1 MSSENSSQKITL
13 ILCDLP
19 PGVTQSDIESFLS
32 QYKSS
37 FDLVN
42 MTETNP
48 SKVKIEFKD
57 LELADKCRHDLNQK
71 KLKNKNIRIMREEKK
86 FLMKNKDSKN
96 NLYVKNIPKGKD
108 PRELYEYFLKFGDVF
123 SLKINENDKGE
134 FTGTAFLTYYK
145 EEDAKKCI
153 EETTNKKIWNSDIE
167 VNYKENSHDKGYSH
181 NNNFHNYNNNYYN
194 KSLKINIS
202 NLPETYTDKDV
213 TKLCEEFGKFEI
225 CDIKKNKYGKF
236 AIIKFTKETEMKSA
250 IEKLNNKSIEK
261 NKLLVKELHHS
272 NNPHNNNYSNYS
284 NNYYGKPRST
294 NISPFFY
301 PPNISMNMN
310 INNIPM
316 PKYEDSLI
324 NNNLYVTS
332 IPTLATKE
340 DLEKTFGQFGEIES
354 IKLDEDTST
363 TKEAKDKQKF
373 FNKGFGYVSFKNIE
387 DAKKALESLD
397 GKYIIGFENHY
408 KNLSVE
414 YFIPKDK
421 RNPMTQGNFI
431 QMSSNSVLYP
441 NLPGQYMPPQ
451 YVMPIPMM
459 PNNQMRMFNNKG
471 FKNLG
476 YNNRRNNNGYRN
488 RGNRAGKN
496 NQKRNNNTGNKNMN
510 NNMNKKEE
518 EKKVEFDME
527 TFNKLKEDEKREF
540 LGEKLFNLIQEN
552 KIIKEK
558 NGDEE
563 VVGKITGMILAI
575 ENMKEII
582 DILESPSRLE
592 ERIIEAYELFEKN
605 K

>member
-42 MTETNP
+42 MTEANP

-145 EEDAKKCI
+145 EDDAKKCI

-181 NNNFHNYNNNYYN
+181 NNNFHNYNYYN

-236 AIIKFTKETEMKSA
+236 AIVKFTKETEMKSA

-510 NNMNKKEE
+510 KKEE

>member
-1 MSSENSSQKITL
+1 M
-13 ILCDLP
+13 ILYNLP
-19 PGVTQSDIESFLS
+19 LGITQSDIESFLS

-145 EEDAKKCI
+145 EDDAKKCI
-153 EETTNKKIWNSDIE
+153 EETTNKKLWNSDIE

-236 AIIKFTKETEMKSA
+236 AIVKFTKETEMKSA

-451 YVMPIPMM
+451 YVMSIPMM

-510 NNMNKKEE
+510 KKEE

-527 TFNKLKEDEKREF
+527 TFDKLKEDEKREF

>member
-42 MTETNP
+42 INEANP
-48 SKVKIEFKD
+48 PKVKVEFKD
-57 LELADKCRHDLNQK
+57 LEIADKCRHELNQK

-86 FLMKNKDSKN
+86 FLMKNKDTKN

-108 PRELYEYFLKFGDVF
+108 PREIYEYFLKFGDVF
-123 SLKINENDKGE
+123 SLKINENDKGD

-181 NNNFHNYNNNYYN
+181 NNNFHNNFNNNYYN

-236 AIIKFTKETEMKSA
+236 AIVKFTKESEMKTA
-250 IEKLNNKSIEK
+250 IEKLNNKSIEN

-272 NNPHNNNYSNYS
+272 NNPHNNNFSNYN
-284 NNYYGKPRST
+284 NNYYSKQRSA

-301 PPNISMNMN
+301 HPNINMNMN

-324 NNNLYVTS
+324 NNNLYVTN
-332 IPTLATKE
+332 IPPRATKE
-340 DLEKTFGQFGEIES
+340 DIEKTFGQFGEIES
-354 IKLDEDTST
+354 IKLDEDTT
-363 TKEAKDKQKF
+363 ITKDAKDKQQF

-397 GKYIIGFENHY
+397 GKCIIGFENHY

-421 RNPMTQGNFI
+421 RNPMAQGNFI
-431 QMSSNSVLYP
+431 QMSSGSVLYP
-441 NLPGQYMPPQ
+441 NFPGQFIPPPQ
-451 YVMPIPMM
+451 YVVPIPMM

-471 FKNLG
+471 FKNPG
-476 YNNRRNNNGYRN
+476 YNNRRNNNYRN

-496 NQKRNNNTGNKNMN
+496 NQKRNTGNKNMN

-518 EKKVEFDME
+518 EKKVEFDKE
-527 TFNKLKEDEKREF
+527 TFDKLKEDEKKEF

-558 NGDEE
+558 NGDVE
-563 VVGKITGMILAI
+563 VVSKITGMILDI

-582 DILESPSRLE
+582 DILENPSILE
-592 ERIIEAYELFEKN
+592 ERIKEAYELFEKN

>member
-1 MSSENSSQKITL
+1 
-13 ILCDLP
+13 
-19 PGVTQSDIESFLS
+19 
-32 QYKSS
+32 
-37 FDLVN
+37 
-42 MTETNP
+42 
-48 SKVKIEFKD
+48 
-57 LELADKCRHDLNQK
+57 
-71 KLKNKNIRIMREEKK
+71 
-86 FLMKNKDSKN
+86 
-96 NLYVKNIPKGKD
+96 
-108 PRELYEYFLKFGDVF
+108 
-123 SLKINENDKGE
+123 
-134 FTGTAFLTYYK
+134 
-145 EEDAKKCI
+145 
-153 EETTNKKIWNSDIE
+153 
-167 VNYKENSHDKGYSH
+167 
-181 NNNFHNYNNNYYN
+181 
-194 KSLKINIS
+194 
-202 NLPETYTDKDV
+202 
-213 TKLCEEFGKFEI
+213 
-225 CDIKKNKYGKF
+225 
-236 AIIKFTKETEMKSA
+236 
-250 IEKLNNKSIEK
+250 
-261 NKLLVKELHHS
+261 
-272 NNPHNNNYSNYS
+272 
-284 NNYYGKPRST
+284 
-294 NISPFFY
+294 
-301 PPNISMNMN
+301 MNMN
-310 INNIPM
+310 INNISM

-510 NNMNKKEE
+510 KKEE

>member
-181 NNNFHNYNNNYYN
+181 NNNFHNYNNNNYYN

-236 AIIKFTKETEMKSA
+236 AIVKFTKETEMKSA

-397 GKYIIGFENHY
+397 GN
-408 KNLSVE
+408 
-414 YFIPKDK
+414 K

-496 NQKRNNNTGNKNMN
+496 NQKRNNNTGNK
-510 NNMNKKEE
+510 NMNKKEE